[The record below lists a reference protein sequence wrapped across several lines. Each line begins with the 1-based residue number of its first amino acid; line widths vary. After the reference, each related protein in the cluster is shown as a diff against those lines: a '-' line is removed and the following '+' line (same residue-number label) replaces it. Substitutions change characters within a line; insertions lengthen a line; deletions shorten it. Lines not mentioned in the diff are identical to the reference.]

1 MLMEW
6 NDASRDGIGHDAWN
20 GGECVASPGERCAR
34 VSPNKDNMDMD
45 QDDASSVDTSSSD
58 EGWYT
63 DQDTKIRR
71 DPDSKYLRNGWFK
84 DKNNFNPQR
93 NASLEGE
100 TTVLVWTDDE
110 DSGTVSNKNLSKQP
124 APTRT
129 YEYNNDDT
137 ENQYLFTDKMYGIDQ
152 RYDKSSYPLPSHYLH
167 FLRDAAAGPRRLRP
181 ATSRQIL
188 TTY

>member
-1 MLMEW
+1 MLMER
-6 NDASRDGIGHDAWN
+6 NGASRDGIGHDAWN

-34 VSPNKDNMDMD
+34 VSPNKDNMEMD

-71 DPDSKYLRNGWFK
+71 DPDSNYIRNGWFK

-110 DSGTVSNKNLSKQP
+110 P
-124 APTRT
+124 
-129 YEYNNDDT
+129 
-137 ENQYLFTDKMYGIDQ
+137 
-152 RYDKSSYPLPSHYLH
+152 
-167 FLRDAAAGPRRLRP
+167 
-181 ATSRQIL
+181 
-188 TTY
+188 